1 MKKLFVLLPV
11 VALMAACGSTK
22 EPVSTAP
29 VIEREAYEARA
40 IQAQDRRD
48 AQVNRSIE
56 QAPGWMTKLPV
67 SDNAVYAN
75 GTGVSNDMSM
85 ADYKA
90 KMFAYGKICTAAGGR
105 VSQQAKIF
113 MQDTGSASLE
123 TSELAIKSMCPA
135 VDITGVETKEIK
147 RISEGGRFRSYVLVA
162 LPTGD
167 ANQLQQRKDRLKLQ
181 DRAVVRSD
189 QAFREMDAT
198 DRKPE

>member
-1 MKKLFVLLPV
+1 MKKLFVILPI
-11 VALMAACGSTK
+11 VAVMAACSSTK
-22 EPVSTAP
+22 DPVSTAP
-29 VIEREAYEARA
+29 VIERETYDARA

-56 QAPGWMTKLPV
+56 QAPAWMTKLPV

-90 KMFAYGKICTAAGGR
+90 KMFAYGKICIAAGGR

-135 VDITGVETKEIK
+135 VDITGAETKEVK
-147 RISEGGRFRSYVLVA
+147 RIGEGGRFRSYVLVA

-181 DRAVVRSD
+181 DRAVVRGD
-189 QAFREMDAT
+189 QVFREMDAA

>member
-1 MKKLFVLLPV
+1 MKKLFVILPI
-11 VALMAACGSTK
+11 VAVMAACSSTK
-22 EPVSTAP
+22 DPVSTAP
-29 VIEREAYEARA
+29 VIEREAYDARA

-56 QAPGWMTKLPV
+56 QAPAWMTKLPV

-90 KMFAYGKICTAAGGR
+90 KMFAYGKICIAAGGR

-135 VDITGVETKEIK
+135 VDITGAETKEVK

-181 DRAVVRSD
+181 DRAVVRGD
-189 QAFREMDAT
+189 QVFREMDAA

>member
-1 MKKLFVLLPV
+1 MKKLFVILPI
-11 VALMAACGSTK
+11 VAVMAACGSTK
-22 EPVSTAP
+22 DPVATAP
-29 VIEREAYEARA
+29 VIEREAYDDRA
-40 IQAQDRRD
+40 MQAQDRRD

-56 QAPGWMTKLPV
+56 QAPAWMTKLPV

-90 KMFAYGKICTAAGGR
+90 KMFAYGKICIAAGGR

-135 VDITGVETKEIK
+135 VDITGAETKEVK
-147 RISEGGRFRSYVLVA
+147 RIGEGGRFRTYVLVA

-167 ANQLQQRKDRLKLQ
+167 ANALQKRKDQLNLQ
-181 DRAVVRSD
+181 NRAATRSD
-189 QAFREMDAT
+189 QVFREMDAT
-198 DRKPE
+198 DRKPQ

>member
-1 MKKLFVLLPV
+1 MKKLFVILPI
-11 VALMAACGSTK
+11 VAVMAACSSTK
-22 EPVSTAP
+22 DPVSTAP
-29 VIEREAYEARA
+29 VIERETYDARA

-56 QAPGWMTKLPV
+56 QAPAWMIKLPV

-90 KMFAYGKICTAAGGR
+90 KMFAYGKICIAAGGR

-135 VDITGVETKEIK
+135 VDITGAETKEVK

-181 DRAVVRSD
+181 DRAVVRGD
-189 QAFREMDAT
+189 QVFREMDAA

>member
-1 MKKLFVLLPV
+1 MKKLFVILPI
-11 VALMAACGSTK
+11 VAVMAACSSTK

-29 VIEREAYEARA
+29 VIEHEAYDARA

-56 QAPGWMTKLPV
+56 QAPSWMTKLPV

-85 ADYKA
+85 ADFKA

-105 VSQQAKIF
+105 VSQQSKIF
-113 MQDTGSASLE
+113 MQDTGNASLE

-135 VDITGVETKEIK
+135 VDITGAETKEIK

-181 DRAVVRSD
+181 DRAVVRSN
-189 QAFREMDAT
+189 QAFQEMDAT

>member
-1 MKKLFVLLPV
+1 MKKLFVILPI
-11 VALMAACGSTK
+11 VAVMAACSSTK

-29 VIEREAYEARA
+29 VIEREAYDARA

-56 QAPGWMTKLPV
+56 QAPAWMTKLPV

-90 KMFAYGKICTAAGGR
+90 KMFAYGKICIAAGGR

-135 VDITGVETKEIK
+135 VDITGAETKEVK
-147 RISEGGRFRSYVLVA
+147 RIGEGGRFRSYVLVA

-181 DRAVVRSD
+181 DRAVVRGD
-189 QAFREMDAT
+189 QVFREMDAA